1 MIFFN
6 RKKKILKL
14 NKEVNGIK
22 KEKIKK
28 KNGKGGDITMRKV
41 YSTK

>member
-22 KEKIKK
+22 KKK
-28 KNGKGGDITMRKV
+28 RLRKRMGREEILQ
-41 YSTK
+41 